1 MELDIIGLL
10 GACSYALDCV
20 EAELTHVA
28 TKHGKRV
35 AYMSLCTAQK
45 MGITGDALQD
55 LAACSLLHDN
65 ALTQYI
71 HEEFHNDLTK
81 NNIENIT
88 SKQLGIHCIY
98 GEENLKMYPF
108 LTDVKNVI
116 LYHHENA
123 DGSGPFGK
131 KWKEI
136 PLFARIIHLCDILD
150 AFCRTPVFDDAVWQ
164 RAKDYLL
171 KNKGTKFDNA
181 CVDAFLEVFVQEHF
195 LSLGDADLEERLWNI
210 VPRKKR
216 DLSGEMC
223 KNFANLFAK
232 IIDYKSEFTSRH
244 SLGVAENAARLSTYL
259 GDDEETVLK
268 MYLAGALHDIGKVA
282 IGNDILEKPG
292 RLTDEEFSKMKN
304 HAGYTYLILSQ
315 AEGMEDIRD
324 WAALHHEKLDGTGYP
339 FGKTADE
346 LNRQERIM
354 ACIDIYQALTESRP
368 YKSGMTHEAACAIL
382 ESMVQKGWI
391 DGGITEQIRKCFA

>member
-1 MELDIIGLL
+1 MKLDVLGLI

-20 EAELTHVA
+20 EAELVHV
-28 TKHGKRV
+28 TNKHAKRV
-35 AYMSLCTAQK
+35 AYMSVCTAMQ
-45 MGITGDALQD
+45 MGITDRKLQD
-55 LAACSLLHDN
+55 LAVCALLHDN

-71 HEEFHNDLTK
+71 QEEFHNDISHVDSIKELPHAGAQCVMGEQ
-81 NNIENIT
+81 NIKDI
-88 SKQLGIHCIY
+88 
-98 GEENLKMYPF
+98 PF
-108 LTDVKNVI
+108 YTDVKNVI

-131 KWKEI
+131 TWEEI
-136 PLFARIIHLCDILD
+136 PLFASIIHLCDILD

-171 KNKGTKFDNA
+171 KNKGTKFDTA
-181 CVDAFLEVFVQEHF
+181 CVNVFLDVFGEEHF

-216 DLSGEMC
+216 DLSDEMC

-244 SLGVAENAARLSTYL
+244 SLGVAENAARLSRYL

-268 MYLAGALHDIGKVA
+268 MYLAGALHDIGKAA

-391 DGGITEQIRKCFA
+391 DGGITEQIKKCFA

>member
-1 MELDIIGLL
+1 
-10 GACSYALDCV
+10 
-20 EAELTHVA
+20 
-28 TKHGKRV
+28 
-35 AYMSLCTAQK
+35 
-45 MGITGDALQD
+45 
-55 LAACSLLHDN
+55 
-65 ALTQYI
+65 
-71 HEEFHNDLTK
+71 
-81 NNIENIT
+81 
-88 SKQLGIHCIY
+88 
-98 GEENLKMYPF
+98 
-108 LTDVKNVI
+108 
-116 LYHHENA
+116 
-123 DGSGPFGK
+123 
-131 KWKEI
+131 
-136 PLFARIIHLCDILD
+136 
-150 AFCRTPVFDDAVWQ
+150 
-164 RAKDYLL
+164 
-171 KNKGTKFDNA
+171 
-181 CVDAFLEVFVQEHF
+181 
-195 LSLGDADLEERLWNI
+195 
-210 VPRKKR
+210 
-216 DLSGEMC
+216 MC

>member
-1 MELDIIGLL
+1 M
-10 GACSYALDCV
+10 
-20 EAELTHVA
+20 
-28 TKHGKRV
+28 
-35 AYMSLCTAQK
+35 
-45 MGITGDALQD
+45 
-55 LAACSLLHDN
+55 
-65 ALTQYI
+65 
-71 HEEFHNDLTK
+71 
-81 NNIENIT
+81 
-88 SKQLGIHCIY
+88 
-98 GEENLKMYPF
+98 
-108 LTDVKNVI
+108 
-116 LYHHENA
+116 
-123 DGSGPFGK
+123 
-131 KWKEI
+131 
-136 PLFARIIHLCDILD
+136 
-150 AFCRTPVFDDAVWQ
+150 WQ

-171 KNKGTKFDNA
+171 KNKGTKFDTA
-181 CVDAFLEVFVQEHF
+181 CVDTFLEVFGQEHF

-216 DLSGEMC
+216 DLSDEMC

-244 SLGVAENAARLSTYL
+244 SLGVAENAARLSRYL

-268 MYLAGALHDIGKVA
+268 MYLAGALHDIGKAA

-368 YKSGMTHEAACAIL
+368 YKSGMTHEAACEIL
-382 ESMVQKGWI
+382 ENMVQKGWI
-391 DGGITEQIRKCFA
+391 DGEITEQIKKCFA

>member
-1 MELDIIGLL
+1 
-10 GACSYALDCV
+10 
-20 EAELTHVA
+20 
-28 TKHGKRV
+28 
-35 AYMSLCTAQK
+35 
-45 MGITGDALQD
+45 
-55 LAACSLLHDN
+55 
-65 ALTQYI
+65 
-71 HEEFHNDLTK
+71 
-81 NNIENIT
+81 
-88 SKQLGIHCIY
+88 
-98 GEENLKMYPF
+98 MYPF

-131 KWKEI
+131 TWEEI

-171 KNKGTKFDNA
+171 KNKGIKFDTA
-181 CVDAFLEVFVQEHF
+181 CVDTFLEVFGQEHF

-216 DLSGEMC
+216 DLSDEMC

-244 SLGVAENAARLSTYL
+244 SLGVAENAARLSRYL

-268 MYLAGALHDIGKVA
+268 MYLAGALHDIGKAA

-368 YKSGMTHEAACAIL
+368 YKSGMTHEAACEIL
-382 ESMVQKGWI
+382 ENMVQKGWI
-391 DGGITEQIRKCFA
+391 DGEITEQIKKCFA

>member
-35 AYMSLCTAQK
+35 AYMSVCTAQK

-71 HEEFHNDLTK
+71 YEEFHNDLTK
-81 NNIENIT
+81 NNTE
-88 SKQLGIHCIY
+88 
-98 GEENLKMYPF
+98 
-108 LTDVKNVI
+108 
-116 LYHHENA
+116 
-123 DGSGPFGK
+123 
-131 KWKEI
+131 
-136 PLFARIIHLCDILD
+136 
-150 AFCRTPVFDDAVWQ
+150 
-164 RAKDYLL
+164 
-171 KNKGTKFDNA
+171 
-181 CVDAFLEVFVQEHF
+181 
-195 LSLGDADLEERLWNI
+195 NI

-216 DLSGEMC
+216 DLSDEMC

-244 SLGVAENAARLSTYL
+244 SLGVAENAARLSRYL

-268 MYLAGALHDIGKVA
+268 MYLAGALHDIGKAA

-368 YKSGMTHEAACAIL
+368 YKSGMTHEAACEIL
-382 ESMVQKGWI
+382 ENMVQKGWI
-391 DGGITEQIRKCFA
+391 DGEITEQIKKCFA

>member
-1 MELDIIGLL
+1 
-10 GACSYALDCV
+10 
-20 EAELTHVA
+20 
-28 TKHGKRV
+28 
-35 AYMSLCTAQK
+35 
-45 MGITGDALQD
+45 
-55 LAACSLLHDN
+55 
-65 ALTQYI
+65 
-71 HEEFHNDLTK
+71 
-81 NNIENIT
+81 
-88 SKQLGIHCIY
+88 
-98 GEENLKMYPF
+98 
-108 LTDVKNVI
+108 
-116 LYHHENA
+116 
-123 DGSGPFGK
+123 
-131 KWKEI
+131 
-136 PLFARIIHLCDILD
+136 
-150 AFCRTPVFDDAVWQ
+150 
-164 RAKDYLL
+164 
-171 KNKGTKFDNA
+171 
-181 CVDAFLEVFVQEHF
+181 
-195 LSLGDADLEERLWNI
+195 
-210 VPRKKR
+210 
-216 DLSGEMC
+216 MC

-282 IGNDILEKPG
+282 VGNDILEKPG

-339 FGKTADE
+339 FGKTGAE

-368 YKSGMTHEAACAIL
+368 YKAGMTHDEACAIL
-382 ESMVQKGWI
+382 ENMVQKGWI